1 MSKKVT
7 LISRILNQPLDV
19 RLEALDK
26 LLKSNGFEC
35 RRVAGVIGHLLYK
48 RPGSLPL
55 SLPEKQMVKSCY
67 LKRAVG
73 LLQELIEPDEDLLK
87 IWLRRLNITLVYP
100 TPAN

>member
-48 RPGSLPL
+48 RPGSCPL
-55 SLPEKQMVKSCY
+55 SIPQKQSVKSRY
-67 LKRAVG
+67 LKQTFN
-73 LLQELIEPDEDLLK
+73 LLQELIEPDDDLVK
-87 IWLRRLNITLVYP
+87 SWLRRLNITLVYP